1 MFHTLW
7 TLLFVKTIQLCS
19 AVGKQPQTVCQWVE
33 VNMTVID
40 RTLLMGTEIWS
51 SDDLHMSPNTLWI
64 FFPAMWKSILSDG
77 LYKNRQWCRIWS
89 VDCRLFTDLWS
100 VVLLF
105 QFFFVLLISSCAIL

>member
-1 MFHTLW
+1 MFYTLW

-19 AVGKQPQTVCQWVE
+19 KVGKQPQTIRKLVR
-33 VNMTVID
+33 VNMTVINI
-40 RTLLMGTEIWS
+40 TLFMGTEIWF
-51 SDDLHMSPNTLWI
+51 SDNLHMSPNTLLI
-64 FFPAMWKSILSDG
+64 FFPTIWKTILSDG

-89 VDCRLFTDLWS
+89 MDCRLFTDLWS